1 MATKLNRF
9 GLALTVAFAL
19 GGLLFLLGPFFGLS
33 LSSHPLVGFGWL
45 GIAALMLSRWH
56 RGNTE
61 AARMAR
67 IAKNGLR
74 GVATVVSVASGSL
87 DQTSPT
93 LSLSLRL
100 EVPGI
105 EPRQVEHVEQVAAYA
120 AHGIKPGLR
129 LPVVVDPSHLQ
140 DLILVW

>member
-1 MATKLNRF
+1 LATKLSRF

-19 GGLLFLLGPFFGLS
+19 GGLLYLLGPFFGLS
-33 LSSHPLVGFGWL
+33 LGSRPVGIAWL
-45 GIAALMLSRWH
+45 AIAALLLSRWR

-67 IAKNGLR
+67 IAKHGLR
-74 GVATVVSVASGSL
+74 GVATVVSVTSGL
-87 DQTSPT
+87 PDQTSPT

-100 EVPGI
+100 ELPGI
-105 EPRQVEHVEQVAAYA
+105 GPRQVEHVEQVAAYA

>member
-1 MATKLNRF
+1 MATKLSRF

-19 GGLLFLLGPFFGLS
+19 GGLVFLIGPFFGLS
-33 LSSHPLVGFGWL
+33 LGSRPAGFGWL
-45 GIAALMLSRWH
+45 GIAALMLSRWR

-67 IAKNGLR
+67 IAKRGLR
-74 GVATVVSVASGSL
+74 GVATVVSVASGSP

-100 EVPGI
+100 ELPGI
-105 EPRQVEHVEQVAAYA
+105 EPHQVEHVEQVAAYA